1 MIKKGTWVE
10 IEEVVLTPDE
20 RSTFIPEE
28 TKKTPLMVWIRG
40 NCLRDCN
47 MGEIVRVE
55 TLTGRIMEGK
65 VVEEEPGYDYGF
77 GKYVEE
83 IAFIGKQAR
92 EMLLD

>member
-10 IEEVVLTPDE
+10 IEEVVLTPEE
-20 RSTFIPEE
+20 RSNSIPEE

-40 NCLRDCN
+40 NCLSDCN
-47 MGEIVRVE
+47 IGDIVKVK
-55 TLTGRIMEGK
+55 TLTGRILQGK
-65 VVEEEPGYDYGF
+65 VVEEKPGYDYGF

>member
-20 RSTFIPEE
+20 RSTSIPEE

-40 NCLRDCN
+40 NCLSDCYI
-47 MGEIVRVE
+47 GEIVKVE

-65 VVEEEPGYDYGF
+65 VVEEKPGYDYGF

-83 IAFIGKQAR
+83 IAFIGKLAR